1 MIYKDWIK
9 VGQMT
14 DEEVLNDIE
23 LLVGAL
29 KGEYSKRTDFEAELQ
44 ATKNVTL
51 GLQEEN
57 NTLAYENKN
66 MAEFLKYN
74 DKTLTDSDVGDIATS
89 TIKSGV
95 WDRFRTNAQ
104 FDRDGTLLS
113 ELPVSDLWSDNVWD
127 RFKVNNNKGDKKCS

>member
-1 MIYKDWIK
+1 MRYKDWIK

-14 DEEVLNDIE
+14 DEEVLTDIE

-113 ELPVSDLWSDNVWD
+113 ELPVSDLWSDDVWD
-127 RFKVNNNKGDKKCS
+127 RFKVNNKGGE

>member
-1 MIYKDWIK
+1 MRYKDWIK

-95 WDRFRTNAQ
+95 WDRFRTNAK

-127 RFKVNNNKGDKKCS
+127 RFKVNNNKGDK

>member
-127 RFKVNNNKGDKKCS
+127 RFKVNKGVSND

>member
-127 RFKVNNNKGDKKCS
+127 RFKVNNNKGDK